1 MKTGY
6 GNYLLRSKGY
16 RLLST
21 RARLAEHEE
30 GHSSQCAE
38 IKNEF
43 SFTSNF
49 SICVAGVMQRHNGYV
64 SE

>member
-6 GNYLLRSKGY
+6 GNYLLRSKGH

-21 RARLAEHEE
+21 RAKLAEHKD

-43 SFTSNF
+43 SFTPNF
-49 SICVAGVMQRHNGYV
+49 SKCFAGMVQGHNGYV